1 MVGRRLRRLRKST
14 LYSLLLL
21 LGAVW
26 PLSAQNPDPKLP
38 PENPIEQPVLP
49 PGDLPQAVN
58 PALTAAYVIGP
69 EDLLD
74 IEVFNV
80 PELGRTVR
88 VANDGTVSLP
98 LLGRVEAV
106 GRTTDQFG
114 RELEAK
120 LSEDYLQAPQVSI
133 FVREYHARP
142 VSVIGAVDRP
152 GLYQLTAAR
161 TLVEMIS
168 MAGGLA
174 KRMSTPAGRTVLITR
189 KEGFPGVQ
197 LVPGMRLLSPEKL
210 EINLHELLYSQ
221 QDALNIEIK
230 PLDIISVSQADV
242 VYVTGGGVKQAGGFV
257 LEDRE
262 SVTVLQ
268 AIAMAQGLSGS
279 AARAD
284 ARIIR
289 RKPDGS
295 RDEIPVNLKKVL
307 KGKSPDPEMQANDI
321 LFVPDSAEKIALK
334 RGVEAA
340 VATVS
345 GVLIWRT
352 R

>member
-106 GRTTDQFG
+106 GRTTEQFG

-174 KRMSTPAGRTVLITR
+174 KRASTPAGRTVLITR
-189 KEGFPGVQ
+189 KEGFAGLQ
-197 LVPGMRLLSPEKL
+197 LVAGMRLLSPEKL
-210 EINLHELLYSQ
+210 EINLRELLYSQ
-221 QDALNIEIK
+221 QDTLNIEIK
-230 PLDIISVSQADV
+230 PLDIISVSKADV

-257 LEDRE
+257 LEDPE
-262 SVTVLQ
+262 NVTVLQ

-307 KGKSPDPEMQANDI
+307 KGKSPDPEMQANDV

-345 GVLIWRT
+345 GLLIWR

>member
-1 MVGRRLRRLRKST
+1 MLFRS
-14 LYSLLLL
+14 
-21 LGAVW
+21 
-26 PLSAQNPDPKLP
+26 
-38 PENPIEQPVLP
+38 
-49 PGDLPQAVN
+49 
-58 PALTAAYVIGP
+58 
-69 EDLLD
+69 
-74 IEVFNV
+74 
-80 PELGRTVR
+80 
-88 VANDGTVSLP
+88 
-98 LLGRVEAV
+98 
-106 GRTTDQFG
+106 
-114 RELEAK
+114 
-120 LSEDYLQAPQVSI
+120 
-133 FVREYHARP
+133 
-142 VSVIGAVDRP
+142 
-152 GLYQLTAAR
+152 
-161 TLVEMIS
+161 
-168 MAGGLA
+168 
-174 KRMSTPAGRTVLITR
+174 
-189 KEGFPGVQ
+189 
-197 LVPGMRLLSPEKL
+197 
-210 EINLHELLYSQ
+210 
-221 QDALNIEIK
+221 LNIEIK

-279 AARAD
+279 AARTD

-307 KGKSPDPEMQANDI
+307 KGKSPDPEMQANDV

-345 GVLIWRT
+345 GLLIWR